1 MAEVTFI
8 GGIASMRG
16 KLGDTIFRKTVTG
29 KTIAYKAPVLRYR
42 KPTRNEIKQRN
53 RFALVCRVVSLLL
66 ADSAQQ
72 RAYEKAFKK
81 HNGGV
86 RTLRQYVFKQVWDG
100 LPR

>member
-8 GGIASMRG
+8 AGIASISG
-16 KLGDTIFRKTVTG
+16 KLGDTIYRRTASG

-66 ADSAQQ
+66 ADPAQQ
-72 RAYEKAFKK
+72 IAYEKAFKK

-86 RTLRQYVFKQVWDG
+86 KTLRQYVFKQVWEG